1 MDVSINSFNLSWI
14 TYVLMAVGLWKI
26 FKKCGIDS
34 RWALVPV
41 YRWYKLSICARREE
55 MGIGIMVASAVS
67 YLLQIAY
74 MIVTAVTKEAGM
86 SILMLSES
94 YDGYGDDTFSQI
106 IMYVRFAVVIVKLV
120 YSIRIYVGLCE
131 TFGKRKAWVWAWLF
145 LDGLVAVYWG
155 FSKKIL
161 PVTEEETELDISGL
175 KLRKAEGILD
185 IDIRSRK
192 ATDFLNTKELLKDIK
207 LKIEPGNMVLLL
219 GGSGAG
225 KTTFVNAVTGYEKA
239 DATVSLGGKDV
250 YRQFESMKY
259 DIGFVP
265 QMDLIRYNDTVRKT
279 VEDAALLKLPVEVT
293 KEEREEKIQNTLE
306 IFGLHTV
313 QNNLVGK
320 QSGGQKKRTSI
331 ATEFVSDPSL
341 FILDEPDSGLDGVLA
356 RDLMERLHAIAKKGK
371 IVIVITHSPDRV
383 IDLFDR
389 VIILAK
395 DKNGTGRLV
404 FEGSVDECRSFFG
417 RERMEDVVKMI
428 NRRDEGGEGM
438 GDELI
443 EKFGEMRKNQQP
455 AGQAPDFPPE
465 GSLQNENK

>member
-1 MDVSINSFNLSWI
+1 
-14 TYVLMAVGLWKI
+14 
-26 FKKCGIDS
+26 
-34 RWALVPV
+34 
-41 YRWYKLSICARREE
+41 
-55 MGIGIMVASAVS
+55 
-67 YLLQIAY
+67 
-74 MIVTAVTKEAGM
+74 
-86 SILMLSES
+86 
-94 YDGYGDDTFSQI
+94 
-106 IMYVRFAVVIVKLV
+106 
-120 YSIRIYVGLCE
+120 
-131 TFGKRKAWVWAWLF
+131 
-145 LDGLVAVYWG
+145 
-155 FSKKIL
+155 
-161 PVTEEETELDISGL
+161 
-175 KLRKAEGILD
+175 
-185 IDIRSRK
+185 
-192 ATDFLNTKELLKDIK
+192 
-207 LKIEPGNMVLLL
+207 
-219 GGSGAG
+219 
-225 KTTFVNAVTGYEKA
+225 
-239 DATVSLGGKDV
+239 
-250 YRQFESMKY
+250 
-259 DIGFVP
+259 
-265 QMDLIRYNDTVRKT
+265 MDLIRYNDTVRKT

-404 FEGSVDECRSFFG
+404 FEGSVEGCRSFFG

-438 GDELI
+438 G
-443 EKFGEMRKNQQP
+443 M
-455 AGQAPDFPPE
+455 
-465 GSLQNENK
+465 SL

>member
-1 MDVSINSFNLSWI
+1 MELVSLS
-14 TYVLMAVGLWKI
+14 TLYSLVCYLLVSTGLYRL

-34 RWALVPV
+34 RWAFVPV
-41 YRWYKLSICARREE
+41 FRLYKLSVCAHREE
-55 MGIGIMVASAVS
+55 MGKGIMITTFLS

-74 MIVTAVTKEAGM
+74 LIVEAVTKKAGA
-86 SILMLSES
+86 SILILSEN
-94 YDGYGDDTFSQI
+94 YTDYGDDVFSQI
-106 IMYVRFAVVIVKLV
+106 IMYIRMAVIIVKFV
-120 YSIRIYVGLCE
+120 YSVRIYIGLCE
-131 TFGKRKAWVWAWLF
+131 VFGKRKAWVWAWIF
-145 LDGLVAVYWG
+145 LDVITSLYWG
-155 FSKKIL
+155 FSKKIV
-161 PVTEEETELDISGL
+161 PVSEEDASLDISQL
-175 KLRKAEGILD
+175 KLRKAQTVLS

-192 ATDFLNTKELLKDIK
+192 DRSFLKTKEILRDIK
-207 LKIEPGNMVLLL
+207 LTIEPGNMVLLL

-239 DATVSLGGKDV
+239 DATVTLNGKDV

-265 QMDLIRYNDTVRKT
+265 QMDLIRYNDTVLKT

-293 KEEREEKIQNTLE
+293 KAEREEKVQNTLE

-356 RDLMERLHAIAKKGK
+356 RDLMERLNAIAKKGK

-395 DKNGTGRLV
+395 DKEGTGRLV
-404 FEGSVDECRSFFG
+404 FEGPVDECRSFFG
-417 RERMEDVVKMI
+417 REKMEDVVKMI

-443 EKFGEMRKNQQP
+443 EKFEELR
-455 AGQAPDFPPE
+455 
-465 GSLQNENK
+465 NERA

>member
-55 MGIGIMVASAVS
+55 MGIGIMAASAVS
-67 YLLQIAY
+67 YLLQVAY

-106 IMYVRFAVVIVKLV
+106 IMYVRFAVVIVKVV

-131 TFGKRKAWVWAWLF
+131 TFGKRKAWVWAWIF
-145 LDGLVAVYWG
+145 FDGLMSVYWG
-155 FSKKIL
+155 FSRKIL
-161 PVTEEETELDISGL
+161 PVSEEESAFDISAL
-175 KLRKAEGILD
+175 KLRKAEGVLD
-185 IDIRSRK
+185 VDIRSRT
-192 ATDFLNTKELLKDIK
+192 ARDFLNKKELLKDIK

-259 DIGFVP
+259 DIGFCP
-265 QMDLIRYNDTVRKT
+265 
-279 VEDAALLKLPVEVT
+279 A
-293 KEEREEKIQNTLE
+293 
-306 IFGLHTV
+306 
-313 QNNLVGK
+313 
-320 QSGGQKKRTSI
+320 
-331 ATEFVSDPSL
+331 
-341 FILDEPDSGLDGVLA
+341 DGPHPL
-356 RDLMERLHAIAKKGK
+356 
-371 IVIVITHSPDRV
+371 
-383 IDLFDR
+383 
-389 VIILAK
+389 
-395 DKNGTGRLV
+395 
-404 FEGSVDECRSFFG
+404 
-417 RERMEDVVKMI
+417 
-428 NRRDEGGEGM
+428 
-438 GDELI
+438 
-443 EKFGEMRKNQQP
+443 
-455 AGQAPDFPPE
+455 
-465 GSLQNENK
+465 

>member
-1 MDVSINSFNLSWI
+1 MELVSLSTLYSLI
-14 TYVLMAVGLWKI
+14 SYLMVSAGLWQL

-41 YRWYKLSICARREE
+41 FRLYKLSICARREE
-55 MGIGIMVASAVS
+55 MGIGIMVATFAS
-67 YLLQIAY
+67 YLLQFAY
-74 MIVTAVTKEAGM
+74 MVVKAVTKEAGM
-86 SILMLSES
+86 SLYVLSEN
-94 YDGYGDDTFSQI
+94 YNDYGDDTFSQI
-106 IMYVRFAVVIVKLV
+106 IMYVRFAVTIVKLV
-120 YSIRIYVGLCE
+120 YSIRIYIGLCE

-145 LDGLVAVYWG
+145 LDIITALYWG

-161 PVTEEETELDISGL
+161 PVSEDEAALDISGL
-175 KLRKAEGILD
+175 NLRKAEGVLD
-185 IDIRSRK
+185 VDIRSRK
-192 ATDFLNTKELLKDIK
+192 ARDFLNTKELLKDIK

-395 DKNGTGRLV
+395 DRNGTGRLV
-404 FEGSVDECRSFFG
+404 FEGSVEGCRSFFG

-443 EKFGEMRKNQQP
+443 EKFEEMRN
-455 AGQAPDFPPE
+455 
-465 GSLQNENK
+465 NENN

>member
-1 MDVSINSFNLSWI
+1 MGITINSFNISWI
-14 TYVLMAVGLWKI
+14 TYALLTVGLWKI

-67 YLLQIAY
+67 YLLQVAY
-74 MIVTAVTKEAGM
+74 MIVSAVTERDGM
-86 SILMLSES
+86 SILMLSEN

-106 IMYVRFAVVIVKLV
+106 IMYVRFAVIIVKLV
-120 YSIRIYVGLCE
+120 YSIRIYIGLCE
-131 TFGKRKAWVWAWLF
+131 TFGKRKAWVWAWIF
-145 LDGLVAVYWG
+145 FEGLVSVYWG

-161 PVTEEETELDISGL
+161 PVSEEDEASFDISGL
-175 KLRKAEGILD
+175 NLRKAEGVLD
-185 IDIRSRK
+185 IDIRSR
-192 ATDFLNTKELLKDIK
+192 TVRNFLNRKELLKDIR
-207 LKIEPGNMVLLL
+207 LRIEPGNMVLLL

-239 DATVSLGGKDV
+239 DATVKLGGRDL

-356 RDLMERLHAIAKKGK
+356 RDLMERLHAIARKGK

-383 IDLFDR
+383 IDLFDK

-395 DKNGTGRLV
+395 DTNSTGRLV

-443 EKFGEMRKNQQP
+443 EKFEELRYER
-455 AGQAPDFPPE
+455 A
-465 GSLQNENK
+465 